1 MSVEETS
8 KSGLHETPPQEII
21 LGTRGSELALAQ
33 TRIVKEALARTRP
46 SLKIAIEVIRTT
58 GDQKPTAGRKGIFT
72 AELERALMEKRID
85 VAVHSAKDLPS
96 EIEGALTITAVL
108 PRGAVEDLLLRK
120 NAAPTSLA
128 TIATGS
134 VRRQRQARW
143 SNPAARVVGLRG
155 NVPTLLRKFIES
167 DWDAIILARAGL
179 ERLGFTPPEFEF
191 QGQKLFAEIL
201 PLENFVSA
209 GGQGVIALQT
219 RAADLVA
226 QEIVSSIDDEE
237 THLCLRAERE
247 FLRLLQGDCDLP
259 VGVHARFMNGV
270 MELQAQVFGDKSD
283 EGKCF
288 LVGAGPGDLGL
299 VTLRAKELL
308 ERADVI
314 VYDAL
319 ANPEMLSWAPVD
331 AEIIFA
337 GKRAGEKTLSQ
348 DEINALLIEKSGIGK
363 NVVRL
368 KGGDPFVF
376 GRGG

>member
-8 KSGLHETPPQEII
+8 KSGPHETPPQEII

-33 TRIVKEALARTRP
+33 TRMVKEALARTWS

-120 NAAPTSLA
+120 SAAPTSLA

-143 SNPAARVVGLRG
+143 SSPAVRVVGVRG
-155 NVPTLLRKFIES
+155 NVPTRLRKFIES

-270 MELQAQVFGDKSD
+270 MELQAQVFGDAPAPKMASGRGND
-283 EGKCF
+283 PE
-288 LVGAGPGDLGL
+288 
-299 VTLRAKELL
+299 EL
-308 ERADVI
+308 
-314 VYDAL
+314 
-319 ANPEMLSWAPVD
+319 
-331 AEIIFA
+331 
-337 GKRAGEKTLSQ
+337 AGE
-348 DEINALLIEKSGIGK
+348 
-363 NVVRL
+363 
-368 KGGDPFVF
+368 VF
-376 GRGG
+376 RKLEHEQK

>member
-1 MSVEETS
+1 VSVEETS
-8 KSGLHETPPQEII
+8 KSGLHETPPQEIV

-33 TRIVKEALARTRP
+33 TRMVKEALARTRP

-58 GDQKPTAGRKGIFT
+58 GDQEPTAGRKGIFT

-96 EIEGALTITAVL
+96 EIEAALTITAVL

-120 NAAPTSLA
+120 SAALTSLA

-155 NVPTLLRKFIES
+155 NVPTRLRKFIES

-179 ERLGFTPPEFEF
+179 ERLGFMPPEFEF

-219 RAADLVA
+219 RTTDLVA
-226 QEIVSSIDDEE
+226 HEIVSSIDDEE

-270 MELQAQVFGDKSD
+270 MELQAQVFGDAPAPKMATGRGND
-283 EGKCF
+283 
-288 LVGAGPGDLGL
+288 P
-299 VTLRAKELL
+299 KELAEEVFRKL
-308 ERADVI
+308 EH
-314 VYDAL
+314 
-319 ANPEMLSWAPVD
+319 EQ
-331 AEIIFA
+331 E
-337 GKRAGEKTLSQ
+337 
-348 DEINALLIEKSGIGK
+348 
-363 NVVRL
+363 
-368 KGGDPFVF
+368 
-376 GRGG
+376 